1 MFIPAFLCHLCFSD
15 SSVPSKKISVP
26 APNILAPCF
35 QLSSANAGPNTN
47 GSQFFLTLVPT
58 PWLDN
63 KHTVF
68 GRCIRG
74 MEIINTIGNVKT
86 HPKSDKPYDD
96 ICMVSISCRNP
107 IQL

>member
-1 MFIPAFLCHLCFSD
+1 MEYFNPF
-15 SSVPSKKISVP
+15 
-26 APNILAPCF
+26 F

-47 GSQFFLTLVPT
+47 GSQFFITLVPT

-68 GRCIRG
+68 GRVIRG
-74 MEIINTIGNVKT
+74 MEVDTKITLPSFFLIVNFFQVVNTIGNAKT

-96 ICMVSISCRNP
+96 ISMVSISVRNP
-107 IQL
+107 MV